1 MERKREKNQENSS
14 DIHID
19 ICGEIR
25 FSPLG
30 LMYENIFSFDA
41 DSWTPRLHNTITSCA
56 SCDECI
62 PFIPIPEAI

>member
-30 LMYENIFSFDA
+30 LMYENIFAFDA
-41 DSWTPRLHNTITSCA
+41 DS
-56 SCDECI
+56 
-62 PFIPIPEAI
+62 